1 MCGLGVGGAGGKG
14 PLLAEEP
21 ASRVPVGKFRG
32 MFRDGE
38 ELRCSEALG

>member
-1 MCGLGVGGAGGKG
+1 MWLGVGGAGGKG
-14 PLLAEEP
+14 ALLAEEP
-21 ASRVPVGKFRG
+21 ASKVPGGKFWC

>member
-21 ASRVPVGKFRG
+21 ASRVPGGKFWG
-32 MFRDGE
+32 IFRDGE

>member
-1 MCGLGVGGAGGKG
+1 MWLGVGGAGEKG
-14 PLLAEEP
+14 VLLAEEP
-21 ASRVPVGKFRG
+21 VSRVPVGKFRG